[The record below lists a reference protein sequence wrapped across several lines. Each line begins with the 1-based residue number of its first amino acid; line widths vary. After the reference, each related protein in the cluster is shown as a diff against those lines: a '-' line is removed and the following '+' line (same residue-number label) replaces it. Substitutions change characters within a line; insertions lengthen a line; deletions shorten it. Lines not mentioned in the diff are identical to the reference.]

1 MALKVGA
8 AKRPISIAIEFKKIT
23 GIKGPFGPLREGL
36 GGQRPIGA
44 KLRLPCLESV

>member
-36 GGQRPIGA
+36 GGWSFLYRTLSSDITA
-44 KLRLPCLESV
+44 A